1 MNPEKQSLFY
11 IYVIKTT
18 ALIIVVVFF
27 FFFCGGISYMLDSY
41 KQEYEKCADAYVV
54 ENWRKMNK
62 NELVN
67 RYIEVES
74 NPKLANA
81 YMSAII
87 CRYWGAL
94 SKYHY
99 SSSSS
104 VDKFTYHDWLV
115 GAILRAV
122 KNRKWLE
129 PGNKLYG
136 DPNGPDKVINRCIIS
151 ERLGFF
157 QSSNTYKRRQNY
169 GIDSIDRLQEENADS
184 SQIPSYVPEEIDEGN
199 LSIKQLISDSF
210 DKKEYITAF
219 LIDGIINYDVFEQKG
234 KSDLDYSIFSEK
246 KLLRHLRALN
256 VAYSRNFAQIFDK
269 PIEEVELAVNECTS
283 LTRTR
288 LKTAVNR
295 SMKKLTN
302 HYNQILKEY

>member
-1 MNPEKQSLFY
+1 
-11 IYVIKTT
+11 
-18 ALIIVVVFF
+18 
-27 FFFCGGISYMLDSY
+27 MLDSY
-41 KQEYEKCADAYVV
+41 KQEYEKCADAYVT

-67 RYIEVES
+67 RYIEVEKD
-74 NPKLANA
+74 PKIANA

-94 SKYHY
+94 NKYYY

-104 VDKFTYHDWLV
+104 VDKFTCHDWLV
-115 GAILRAV
+115 GAILRAI

-157 QSSNTYKRRQNY
+157 QSSNTYKRCQNY
-169 GIDSIDRLQEENADS
+169 GIDSIDRLEEDDTNS
-184 SQIPSYVPEEIDEGN
+184 SHLPSYIPNETDEGN
-199 LSIKQLISDSF
+199 LSIKKLISDSF
-210 DKKEYITAF
+210 DNKEYVTAF
-219 LIDGIINYDVFEQKG
+219 LIDGIINYDVFEPAHSPKT
-234 KSDLDYSIFSEK
+234 KLDYSVFSEK

-256 VAYSRNFAQIFDK
+256 ATYSENFAELFDK
-269 PIEEVELAVNECTS
+269 PLSEVETAVNECTS
-283 LTRTR
+283 LTRTK

-295 SMKKLTN
+295 SMKKLTS
-302 HYNQILKEY
+302 HYKNVLKEY